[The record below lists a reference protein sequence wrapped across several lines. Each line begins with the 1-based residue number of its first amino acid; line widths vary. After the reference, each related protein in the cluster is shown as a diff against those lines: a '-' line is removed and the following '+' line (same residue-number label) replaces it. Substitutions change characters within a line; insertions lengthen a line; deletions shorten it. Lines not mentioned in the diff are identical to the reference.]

1 MADEHKGPCGV
12 FCAVVDECAARGA
25 EIERLT
31 RERDEARADAEEW
44 RDKYDAEHKAA
55 DELSI
60 KLDGARN
67 DWLLQSKIS
76 NGYAE
81 ALIAAEKKRNEALK
95 EREAAE
101 RKVEKLREALAFYA
115 RHTVYQTSTVYMSGA
130 RGPTEIERDGGDR
143 ARAALTGVETS
154 NVDRG

>member
-1 MADEHKGPCGV
+1 MSDEVLVADLKFLASP
-12 FCAVVDECAARGA
+12 GA
-25 EIERLT
+25 EAMSDSARLTAFVEAGIDAIAAVERLT
-31 RERDEARADAEEW
+31 QERDEL
-44 RDKYDAEHKAA
+44 RDKTRMQAKDNFIVRDAYKQ
-55 DELSI
+55 EL
-60 KLDGARN
+60 
-67 DWLLQSKIS
+67 
-76 NGYAE
+76 
-81 ALIAAEKKRNEALK
+81 KRA
-95 EREAAE
+95 EAAE